1 MTEFEIIADEV
12 ARYFGISTSV
22 IQLKCRKKES
32 RLPRQLCQ
40 ALAKDL
46 TKATLQRI
54 ADYFGNQKHCNVKH
68 SVKVIHKDVDIYCS
82 FAEIY
87 CKLHHNIKTRLNGE
101 VCEPIRET
109 GAKETY
115 EKKEV
120 YEVVKTKRK
129 QDKRSQ
135 ITNNYIYN
143 AF

>member
-1 MTEFEIIADEV
+1 MIEFEIIADEV
-12 ARYFGISTSV
+12 ARHFGISTSV
-22 IQLKCRKKES
+22 IQLKCRKKEY

-46 TKATLQRI
+46 TEATLQRI
-54 ADYFGNQKHCNVKH
+54 ADYFGGQKHSNVKH
-68 SVKVIHKDVDIYCS
+68 SVKVVSKDVDIYSS

-87 CKLHHNIKTRLNGE
+87 SILRHNIKTRLNG
-101 VCEPIRET
+101 CEPIRET

-120 YEVVKTKRK
+120 YKVEKVKKK